1 MDSENHGSD
10 LSLQN
15 RDNSSSFAEKYQ
27 QVMQTVKYYKQYF
40 RSERK
45 ILELTEM
52 TIDIKLKRL
61 DQEQQRLQLDRDQFR
76 QDQKEFEEEL
86 EKLTLS
92 IRQIQQKLQA
102 DRDFLLQYEDG
113 LDLMGHIAT
122 PTTHLEPS
130 SVPPVASS
138 APRLV
143 LGNSERGE
151 AVFGGVDKRGNVYRR
166 IQKPISR
173 KSAISHDEVAYEPCF
188 ASMTKEEIDL
198 VIRSHVQMI

>member
-1 MDSENHGSD
+1 MDLENHGGS
-10 LSLQN
+10 LSLQ
-15 RDNSSSFAEKYQ
+15 SSDDSSAFAAKYQ

-61 DQEQQRLQLDRDQFR
+61 DQEQRRLQLDRDQFR

-102 DRDFLLQYEDG
+102 DRDLLLQHEDG
-113 LDLMGHIAT
+113 LDLMGHKAT
-122 PTTHLEPS
+122 PTMHQEPS
-130 SVPPVASS
+130 SVTPVASS

-143 LGNSERGE
+143 LGSSERGE
-151 AVFGGVDKRGNVYRR
+151 TVFGGVDKRGNVYRR
-166 IQKPISR
+166 IQRPISR
-173 KSAISHDEVAYEPCF
+173 KSAISHNEVAYEPRF
-188 ASMTKEEIDL
+188 ANMTKEEIDL
-198 VIRSHVQMI
+198 VIRSHVQII